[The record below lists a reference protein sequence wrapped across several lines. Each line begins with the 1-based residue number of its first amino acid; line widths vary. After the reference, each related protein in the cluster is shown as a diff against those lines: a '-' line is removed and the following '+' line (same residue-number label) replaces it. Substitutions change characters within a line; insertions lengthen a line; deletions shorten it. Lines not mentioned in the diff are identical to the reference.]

1 VALTVA
7 KTGSQTGRL
16 QQVISEKSLDDGEV
30 GIEVNE
36 THGMITPGLTIGI
49 DVAASPILQANK
61 GMSCVGYQL
70 TGKGFRVDSV
80 QAQKLDPAFGHSSA
94 LIRPLLTGTDITKTK
109 SNSFAIDLF
118 GLSEVQTRETY
129 PAIYQWLLNTVKPER
144 DQNADRASRDFWWL
158 FARPRPDF
166 RPALNNSKRGIATS
180 LTAKH
185 RTFVFVKANDIC
197 DSTTVMFALPD
208 GLHLGILSSNIHVLW
223 SMAAGGRLGV
233 GNDSRYNKSKCF
245 EAFPFAAEDTGLTP
259 ELTERIRLLAEKL
272 DAHRKTQQAA
282 HPDLTL
288 TGMYNV
294 LGKLRSGEAL
304 SAKDKTM
311 HEQGLVSVLRTLH
324 DELDDAVLAAYGWSD
339 LGPVPWTD
347 EAARATVQ
355 WRFDDA
361 AGTQILHFPSQY
373 TLAKDDEGWH
383 IVVIDAQGEVDA
395 WAGAGWA

>member
-1 VALTVA
+1 
-7 KTGSQTGRL
+7 
-16 QQVISEKSLDDGEV
+16 
-30 GIEVNE
+30 
-36 THGMITPGLTIGI
+36 
-49 DVAASPILQANK
+49 
-61 GMSCVGYQL
+61 
-70 TGKGFRVDSV
+70 
-80 QAQKLDPAFGHSSA
+80 
-94 LIRPLLTGTDITKTK
+94 
-109 SNSFAIDLF
+109 
-118 GLSEVQTRETY
+118 
-129 PAIYQWLLNTVKPER
+129 
-144 DQNADRASRDFWWL
+144 
-158 FARPRPDF
+158 
-166 RPALNNSKRGIATS
+166 
-180 LTAKH
+180 
-185 RTFVFVKANDIC
+185 
-197 DSTTVMFALPD
+197 MFALPD

-324 DELDDAVLAAYGWSD
+324 DALDAAVLQAYGWSD

-347 EAARATVQ
+347 EAAREAWTAALLQRLVDLNTRRAAEEASGTIRWLRPEFQNPATPAQTTVAEQTAMDLDTAETATEESEDKATANSGQTKPSSQQAWPNTLPEQIKAVADVLSTAAAALDMDAIAAHFKGRGRWRERLPMILETLVAIGRVQ
-355 WRFDDA
+355 LVGTDNWRN
-361 AGTQILHFPSQY
+361 
-373 TLAKDDEGWH
+373 
-383 IVVIDAQGEVDA
+383 
-395 WAGAGWA
+395 